1 MKKLNLLDI
10 IVVLAIT
17 LALGGILLVKL
28 GKHQTAGAIIE
39 KQAPIEFDATFL
51 AQPIST
57 KEPLFKVGD
66 SAFITIRN
74 VPYTE
79 LEITKFD
86 YTPWKLSVYDTTKNI
101 FAVNDPAKQN
111 VYNIN
116 VTLKDDAIITKDGAV
131 IGGNKIKIGLPITIE
146 GFKYR
151 LNGTVSDVRVKET
164 PEKK

>member
-1 MKKLNLLDI
+1 MKKPNLLDI
-10 IVVLAIT
+10 ILILGIA
-17 LALGGILLVKL
+17 LALGGFVFVKL
-28 GKHQTAGAIIE
+28 GKHTTAADVIE
-39 KQAPIEFDATFL
+39 AKAPIEFDATFL

-57 KEPLFKVGD
+57 KESLFKVGD
-66 SAFITIRN
+66 SAFITLRN

-79 LEITKFD
+79 LEITKFS
-86 YTPWKLSVYDTTKNI
+86 YTPWKLAVYDTTKNV
-101 FAVNDPAKQN
+101 FAVNDPSREN

-116 VTLKDDAIITKDGAV
+116 VTLKDNAIITKDGAV

-151 LNGTVSDVRVKET
+151 LNGIVSDVRVKA

>member
-1 MKKLNLLDI
+1 MRKPNLLDI
-10 IVVLAIT
+10 IIVLAVVFAI
-17 LALGGILLVKL
+17 GGFVFVKT
-28 GKHQTAGAIIE
+28 GKHQTAGNVIE
-39 KQAPIEFDATFL
+39 TKAPIEFDAAFV

-79 LEITKFD
+79 LEITNFTF
-86 YTPWKLSVYDTTKNI
+86 TPWKLAVYDTTKNV
-101 FAVNDPAKQN
+101 FAINDPSREGIYN
-111 VYNIN
+111 VN

-151 LNGTVSDVRVKET
+151 LNGIVSDVRVKTSEQ
-164 PEKK
+164 K

>member
-1 MKKLNLLDI
+1 MRKPNLLDI
-10 IVVLAIT
+10 ILILAIVF
-17 LALGGILLVKL
+17 AIGGFAFVKM
-28 GKHQTAGAIIE
+28 GKHKTAGEIIE
-39 KQAPIEFDATFL
+39 AKAPIEFDATFL

-57 KEPLFKVGD
+57 KDSLFKVGD

-79 LEITKFD
+79 LEITNFS
-86 YTPWKLSVYDTTKNI
+86 YTPWKLAVYDTTKDV
-101 FAVNDPAKQN
+101 FAINDPSREN
-111 VYNIN
+111 IYNIN

-151 LNGTVSDVRVKET
+151 LNGTVSDVRVKSA
-164 PEKK
+164 EKK